1 MLPGRPTGVRRNS
14 GIAHVVRVTRRA
26 GPSLPAMTNGP
37 GAADLN
43 PDPKIDMG
51 RWWMSLLSRHRR
63 AAVAAGALFLGAP
76 LLFTGPA
83 HAEPGPAPG
92 APVQES
98 GQAVVFSGD
107 GLLGVA
113 CGAKPDVGSVTVPAE
128 STLRVVNNTGRRARL
143 LLDGSAQ
150 GEIASGATAD
160 VLFRRGPVQLAL
172 KPVCVLSEESAVR
185 VEVAAAPPPQSTP
198 GRPTANPTTSAP
210 GRPPTTRPVEE
221 APRPPASPRVGATPS
236 VGVSATPSESVL
248 PTPDPGAPVGDVPL
262 PAAGLGGSPADPGDG
277 AAAEPMASVE
287 PVRDTG
293 PIGLLALVA
302 TVCVVG
308 VSAGAIR
315 AIIAQR
321 TSRTAPA

>member
-1 MLPGRPTGVRRNS
+1 
-14 GIAHVVRVTRRA
+14 
-26 GPSLPAMTNGP
+26 
-37 GAADLN
+37 
-43 PDPKIDMG
+43 
-51 RWWMSLLSRHRR
+51 MSLLSRHGR
-63 AAVAAGALFLGAP
+63 AAVAVGALFLGAP
-76 LLFTGPA
+76 LLFGGPA
-83 HAEPGPAPG
+83 YAEPGPAPG

-98 GQAVVFSGD
+98 GQTVVFSGD

-150 GEIASGATAD
+150 GEVAAGATAD
-160 VLFRRGPVQLAL
+160 VLFRRGPVKLAL

-185 VEVAAAPPPQSTP
+185 VEVAAAVPPPQSAP
-198 GRPTANPTTSAP
+198 GRPTAQPTTPTP
-210 GRPPTTRPVEE
+210 GRPSPTRPVEE
-221 APRPPASPRVGATPS
+221 TPRSTVAPRAAATPS
-236 VGVSATPSESVL
+236 AGVSVTPSTA
-248 PTPDPGAPVGDVPL
+248 PTSTPGSEGPASGGPV
-262 PAAGLGGSPADPGDG
+262 PAAGLDLPPADPGDD

-287 PVRDTG
+287 PIRDTG